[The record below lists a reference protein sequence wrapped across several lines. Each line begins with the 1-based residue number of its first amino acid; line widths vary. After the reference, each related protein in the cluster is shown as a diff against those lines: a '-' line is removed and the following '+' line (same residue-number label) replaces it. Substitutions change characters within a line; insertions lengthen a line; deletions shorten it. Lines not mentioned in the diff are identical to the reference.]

1 MTTIKIVEREYPI
14 LGSKREVSKTAEQ
27 ILYAKDNR
35 KNLSPDEETVLFKS
49 TVQTAHKK
57 YDVFPLSLED
67 KDISSTIPTIWKSWS
82 RRPRGSISTMICMMS
97 LP

>member
-35 KNLSPDEETVLFKS
+35 KNLSPDEETVSKVLFKRHTRS
-49 TVQTAHKK
+49 MTSFHC
-57 YDVFPLSLED
+57 LS
-67 KDISSTIPTIWKSWS
+67 KTKT
-82 RRPRGSISTMICMMS
+82 
-97 LP
+97 